1 MSDTGVVNQL
11 PMNRYIDTQT
21 CINANLNNNLV
32 YGNKMNVGLYLDEK
46 LTNNSPEDAEI
57 TSKHLEMIN
66 HENLMALE
74 L

>member
-46 LTNNSPEDAEI
+46 LTNNPEDAEI